1 MMTVADIARAVR
13 RGAAISIML
22 VCVAI
27 LPAVPA
33 QAPSGHHWRTLTIHQ
48 AWTVTVTGARRVAK
62 QAESLQH
69 TYGPSRPNSVEVQPQ
84 SSSCCSTSPSGT
96 QYASANRV
104 HVVFWRYS

>member
-33 QAPSGHHWRTLTIHQ
+33 QATSGHHWRTLRFTK
-48 AWTVTVTGARRVAK
+48 R
-62 QAESLQH
+62 
-69 TYGPSRPNSVEVQPQ
+69 GP
-84 SSSCCSTSPSGT
+84 
-96 QYASANRV
+96 
-104 HVVFWRYS
+104 

>member
-33 QAPSGHHWRTLTIHQ
+33 QATPAT
-48 AWTVTVTGARRVAK
+48 TGA
-62 QAESLQH
+62 
-69 TYGPSRPNSVEVQPQ
+69 P
-84 SSSCCSTSPSGT
+84 
-96 QYASANRV
+96 
-104 HVVFWRYS
+104 